1 MANQKDSEERPRNVK
16 FGSTVYWVT
25 YYDDMKIAHLYMK
38 IAHLDAQEICA
49 LYLCSSLFPFGTFNS
64 LRVKGSAV
72 SPHFLQEFLQRLRQ

>member
-25 YYDDMKIAHLYMK
+25 YYDDMK